1 VSATETET
9 PPAEEGSSEGAPLNR
24 MAMAVLAL
32 AGLMIAG
39 YMLLYEMGVIAT
51 VACGMSGSCEAV
63 QASPW
68 AVFLGIP
75 VPLVGVIGY
84 GLILAAALAGVQ
96 PSLAHDRRIAAA
108 LIGLSAIAFLFSVY
122 LSSVEAFLIGAW
134 CRWCIGSALIATL
147 LFAFAIPEWSR
158 IRARSHV

>member
-1 VSATETET
+1 MSAIETET
-9 PPAEEGSSEGAPLNR
+9 PPAEEDSSEGTPLNR

-32 AGLMIAG
+32 AGFMIAG

-51 VACGMSGSCEAV
+51 IACGTAGSCEAV

-75 VPLVGVIGY
+75 VPLLGVVGY
-84 GLILAAALAGVQ
+84 GLILAVALASVQ

-108 LIGLSAIAFLFSVY
+108 LLALSAIAFLFSVY

-147 LFAFAIPEWSR
+147 LFAFALPEWSR
-158 IRARSHV
+158 VRVRSHV

>member
-1 VSATETET
+1 VSAIETET
-9 PPAEEGSSEGAPLNR
+9 PSAEEGSTEGAPLNR

-68 AVFLGIP
+68 SIFLGIP
-75 VPLVGVIGY
+75 VPLIGVVGY

-108 LIGLSAIAFLFSVY
+108 LIGFSTIAFLFSIY
-122 LSSVEAFLIGAW
+122 LSGVEAFLIGAW
-134 CRWCIGSALIATL
+134 CRWCIGSAVTATL
-147 LFAFAIPEWSR
+147 LFACAIPEWSR
-158 IRARSHV
+158 VRTRAHV